1 MKKFVHIFMAVSMV
15 LVSCSEATIESYHI
29 NGSSSV
35 SLLDGS
41 KLYLKVPEDTSLAVF
56 DSCEVVH
63 GTFAFEGNFDTTKV
77 AHLFMDNQS
86 LMPVVIEL
94 GNIDIR
100 IDKASQKVSGTP
112 LNNLLYEYLDKH
124 MQIVNRSAELSH
136 REAQMFLEG
145 YDEETIYKQ
154 LSAEAAQL
162 PMQKDSLE
170 THFIIENLNNALGPY
185 AFQML
190 AEDVMTL
197 YGYPVLTPQIEQILM
212 NAPECFKANFYVKSY
227 CKAAEDIEAKLKGD
241 NAE

>member
-1 MKKFVHIFMAVSMV
+1 MKKVAYILFTMAV
-15 LVSCSEATIESYHI
+15 LVSCSETVVETYHI

-41 KLYLKVPEDTSLAVF
+41 KLYLKAPKDTTLSVF

-63 GTFAFEGNFDTTKV
+63 GTFAFNGRYDTTKV
-77 AHLFMDNQS
+77 AHLFMDNHS

-94 GNIDIR
+94 GSIDIR

-112 LNNLLYEYLDKH
+112 LNDLLYDYLDKH
-124 MQIVNRSAELSH
+124 MQLVNRSSELSH

-145 YDEETIYKQ
+145 YDEETIYRQ
-154 LSAEAAQL
+154 LSVEAALL
-162 PMQKDSLE
+162 PVQKDSLE
-170 THFIIENLNNALGPY
+170 THFIIENINNALGPY

-190 AEDVMTL
+190 GEDIISL

-212 NAPECFKANFYVKSY
+212 NAPVQFKEEAYVKAY
-227 CKAAEDIEAKLKGD
+227 CKAAEEIEAKLKGD
-241 NAE
+241 SEE

>member
-1 MKKFVHIFMAVSMV
+1 MKHFTYILFCVA
-15 LVSCSEATIESYHI
+15 LLTACSEAAVESYHI
-29 NGSSSV
+29 SGSSSV

-41 KLYLKVPEDTSLAVF
+41 KLYLKAPKDTSLATF

-63 GTFAFEGNFDTTKV
+63 GTFSFNGPFDTTKV

-86 LMPVVIEL
+86 LMPVVIEM
-94 GNIDIR
+94 GNIEIR

-112 LNNLLYEYLDKH
+112 LNDLLYDYLDKH
-124 MQIVNRSAELSH
+124 MQIVNRSSELSH

-145 YDEETIYKQ
+145 FDEETIYRQ
-154 LSAEAAQL
+154 LSVEAAQL
-162 PMQKDSLE
+162 PAQKDSLE
-170 THFIIENLNNALGPY
+170 THFIIDNIANPLGPY
-185 AFQML
+185 AFQIL

-212 NAPECFKANFYVKSY
+212 NAPESFKNDAYVKSY
-227 CKAAEDIEAKLKGD
+227 CKAADEIEAKLKGE